1 MPRILSYDELP
12 AWMKKDPRIRTGYR
26 EELRNVWK
34 CVLSLFYVHNEFVN
48 IWSHLLP
55 ALAYLAMLAKDA
67 RSALV
72 EADNDTGPEKKMIRF
87 YVVTSFALMSLSSIF
102 HIFGAHSERV
112 ARHILKLD
120 YLGIIVNV
128 SATCITS
135 SWFGFRHHAHV
146 ANIYMSLTLGL
157 SIAIVFLLLKPSAD
171 GPKAAKWRAFIIAG
185 LMGTGYTPLI
195 HAYLIGGIERL
206 QHFPWQA
213 AAKMLWADLVGV
225 LFYITRF
232 PESRF
237 PETFDVWGASH
248 QIFHITVVVGR
259 VVYLR
264 GLKELVDLA

>member
-1 MPRILSYDELP
+1 M
-12 AWMKKDPRIRTGYR
+12 
-26 EELRNVWK
+26 
-34 CVLSLFYVHNEFVN
+34 VLSSERWQCLVSVLFYSEYKKGVFPY
-48 IWSHLLP
+48 LLRYERNATSP
-55 ALAYLAMLAKDA
+55 VILRYVLTLFLRV
-67 RSALV
+67 RS
-72 EADNDTGPEKKMIRF
+72 
-87 YVVTSFALMSLSSIF
+87 
-102 HIFGAHSERV
+102 
-112 ARHILKLD
+112 
-120 YLGIIVNV
+120 
-128 SATCITS
+128 ITS